1 MASGELSPWAS
12 GPSEP
17 SANPYQGSYEGPWG
31 PPPGVPPGWAGV
43 PPPWPPQGAPPL
55 SDQQL
60 RQLPPPVTGPGW
72 SAPAR
77 VGDQR
82 PAVVGLAVTLAVTAS
97 LLWVC
102 ALSLFGLVAL
112 AGIQAMS
119 PVGEDGVVFHTLD
132 EFVLRMGDG
141 LWVPLYGFPVAS
153 IVTAFLLLNRRPWS
167 RVAHSAA
174 GVVSL
179 GWAAW
184 WLRDS
189 LLTWLVVAVYVGT
202 AVAVLWAP
210 AVGRWYASRP
220 PRPRPVGHRLE
231 GQPYG

>member
-1 MASGELSPWAS
+1 MASGELSPWAP
-12 GPSEP
+12 GPTQP
-17 SANPYQGSYEGPWG
+17 PAHPYQGSYAGPWG
-31 PPPGVPPGWAGV
+31 PAPPAPAGWGG
-43 PPPWPPQGAPPL
+43 PPPWPPGDPGPL
-55 SDQQL
+55 TDEQL
-60 RQLPPPVTGPGW
+60 RQLPPPAAGAGW
-72 SAPAR
+72 PAVAR

-82 PAVVGLAVTLAVTAS
+82 PAVIGLAVTLAVTAG

-112 AGIQAMS
+112 AGVRAMTRA
-119 PVGEDGVVFHTLD
+119 GENGVVFHTLD

-141 LWVPLYGFPVAS
+141 LWLPLYGFPVAS
-153 IVTAFLLLNRRPWS
+153 IVTGFLLLLRRPWA
-167 RVAHSAA
+167 RIVHSAV
-174 GVVSL
+174 GVTLL

-202 AVAVLWAP
+202 AVAVLWTP

-220 PRPRPVGHRLE
+220 APSRPADHGLVG
-231 GQPYG
+231 